1 MLSNAELLLGLGR
14 HLSTYT
20 ISSAHAALETLQLA
34 GQVYELAWRLRN
46 SQISSAGRVRAIAI
60 EAHIGARQ
68 LDREILPIME
78 TLGWIACRRDENNL
92 LLEVEAF
99 IPPNE
104 TLINDAVNLLDHL
117 GASDLERAAL
127 VILRAT
133 SLQPLTEE
141 AAKQAGS
148 VHGDEAASQAIEH
161 LTAVGLLRRIEREV
175 DRPVVFNPN
184 IWTNDEQVV
193 TAALR
198 AEDARA
204 NTEVGALLEEVAGL
218 PGIPEKHVS
227 STEKRWIDFAVA
239 QGLVDRSLV
248 QTSGGAE
255 EGFLFSPHLKN
266 DPFGAGR
273 SDPSGHVR
281 QLVGSMIYA
290 ATFATWRL
298 HSPSAF
304 LSKLIRDGEAGNVP
318 QIGTDYPMLE
328 TAGTIRV
335 APGSWNGAHRMILL
349 QSEVA
354 EEALQIIDSR
364 SAPTG
369 GAVGSLHSLGD
380 QRSYSHVE
388 SERARMAAM
397 AETSDGEAARLV
409 AALRDVASGGSFG
422 A

>member
-1 MLSNAELLLGLGR
+1 MG
-14 HLSTYT
+14 
-20 ISSAHAALETLQLA
+20 
-34 GQVYELAWRLRN
+34 
-46 SQISSAGRVRAIAI
+46 AIAI
-60 EAHIGARQ
+60 EAHIGSRH

-78 TLGWIACRRDENNL
+78 TLGWIGCRRGENNEP
-92 LLEVEAF
+92 LEVEAF

-104 TLINDAVNLLDHL
+104 VLINDAARILDQL
-117 GASDLERAAL
+117 MASPLERAAL

-161 LTAVGLLRRIEREV
+161 LAAVGLLRRIDREV
-175 DRPVVFNPN
+175 DRPVLFNPN

-198 AEDARA
+198 ADDARA
-204 NTEVGALLEEVAGL
+204 SAEVGALLEEVSGL
-218 PGIPEKHVS
+218 PGIPEKHVT
-227 STEKRWIDFAVA
+227 STEKKWIDFAVS
-239 QGLVDRSLV
+239 QGLVDRSIV
-248 QTSGGAE
+248 QTSDGVE

-273 SDPSGHVR
+273 NDPSGHVR

-290 ATFATWRL
+290 ATFATWKL
-298 HSPSAF
+298 HNPSAF
-304 LSKLIRDGEAGNVP
+304 LSKLIRDGEAGNVR

-335 APGSWNGAHRMILL
+335 APGTWNGAHRMILL

-354 EEALQIIDSR
+354 EAALEIIDSR
-364 SAPTG
+364 IGSSSAS
-369 GAVGSLHSLGD
+369 VGSLYSLGD
-380 QRSYSHVE
+380 QRSYAHVE
-388 SERARMAAM
+388 AERARMAAM
-397 AETSDGEAARLV
+397 AETSDSEAARLV